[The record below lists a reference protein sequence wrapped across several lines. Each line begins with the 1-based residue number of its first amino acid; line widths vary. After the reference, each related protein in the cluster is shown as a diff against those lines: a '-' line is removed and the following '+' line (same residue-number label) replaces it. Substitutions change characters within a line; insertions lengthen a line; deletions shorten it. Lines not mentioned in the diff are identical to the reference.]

1 MKLPPMLLGAALL
14 FWGWE
19 TGLPTVGGVLAVL
32 IEGLRLL
39 KPRWN
44 PTEDDFNRLWNF
56 CTLIFIATAVY
67 AFTAN
72 QGPAAVSRFVDEP
85 SFGSQRMAGE
95 ASQRTA
101 ASLLQW
107 LPVVFFPF
115 LLGLVG
121 GRRDTVKLTVFSL
134 IARSHKRRR
143 EPGPLADKEVHA
155 AWVYFGICLVAACIN
170 TNDGPLFFGGLS
182 GLLVWALWTRRS
194 RRFALPVFL
203 LTAVAA
209 CAVGYLGQQQ
219 LGDLR
224 RFMESYSPQWPW
236 RWSGHRTSPNEA
248 NTSIGQIGRLKT
260 SGRIVIRLEPRDG
273 GMPPALLRTAS
284 YRFFRSPN
292 NWLAA
297 NNHEELN
304 DPPRFSPIFSETG
317 SNTWVLRDVVTPLR
331 VHIETYLDGEGDL
344 LPLPLTVARLEDFP
358 PYAAIKTNNL
368 GAVMAQGPDVVLFD
382 AFSSAVGSID
392 SPPSPPAD
400 FGDDLSPDY
409 SIPPRELPA
418 IKAVVSQMHLDG
430 LTTNEKLRAIS
441 SYFQDRFEYSL
452 WQEPRSLSE
461 GTNGTPLA
469 NFLLQTHKGHCEYF
483 ATATVL
489 ILRELGIPARYAVG
503 WSVQEA
509 SGKGFVVRERHAHAW
524 CLAYYNGHWHDF
536 DTTPGSWVNIE
547 NNRASPLQ
555 FLSDAW
561 GRLKFEFLK
570 WRSGQSNLR
579 DYIWWIVG
587 PMLLFLLYRLVR
599 RKPGQRAGMKVA
611 AEADALAR
619 LGLDSEFYLVEKKLA
634 QLGFVRPP
642 GETLGQFLERALRDA
657 RMAGLSEALIALLR
671 VHYRLRFDPLGLIPE
686 EREALRVRVRETLE
700 RLGQPKSET

>member
-1 MKLPPMLLGAALL
+1 MKLPPMLLGVTLL

-39 KPRWN
+39 RPRWN
-44 PTEDDFNRLWNF
+44 LTEDDFNRLWNF
-56 CTLIFIATAVY
+56 CTLIFIAAAVY

-72 QGPAAVSRFVDEP
+72 QGPAAVSRFVDDP
-85 SFGSQRMAGE
+85 SFGTQRMAGE

-101 ASLLQW
+101 ASLIQW
-107 LPVVFFPF
+107 LPMVFFPF
-115 LLGLVG
+115 LVGLVG
-121 GRRDTVKLTVFSL
+121 GRRDLVKLTVFSL

-155 AWVYFGICLVAACIN
+155 TWVYFGICLVAACIN
-170 TNDGPLFFGGLS
+170 TNEGPLFFGGMCC
-182 GLLVWALWTRRS
+182 LLVWALWTRRS

-203 LTAVAA
+203 MTAAAA
-209 CAVGYLGQQQ
+209 CAIGYLGQQQ

-248 NTSIGQIGRLKT
+248 STSIGQIGRLK
-260 SGRIVIRLEPRDG
+260 SSDRIVVRLEPRDG

-284 YRFFRSPN
+284 YRFFHSPG
-292 NWLAA
+292 NWTAS
-297 NNHEELN
+297 NNHGETN
-304 DPPRFSPIFSETG
+304 GVIVFSQVFAEAL
-317 SNTWVLRDVVTPLR
+317 SNSWVLRKVATPLQ
-331 VHIETYLDGEGDL
+331 VHIETYLDGGEDL
-344 LPLPLTVARLEDFP
+344 LPLPLNVARLEGFP
-358 PYAAIKTNNL
+358 PYAGIKTNNL
-368 GAVMAQGPDVVLFD
+368 GAVIAQGPDVVLFD

-400 FGDDLSPDY
+400 FGDDPSA
-409 SIPPRELPA
+409 IPARELPA
-418 IKAVVSQMHLDG
+418 IKTIVSQMHLDG
-430 LTTNEKLRAIS
+430 LSTNEKLRAIN
-441 SYFQDRFEYSL
+441 SYFLDHFEYSL
-452 WQEPRSLSE
+452 WQEARSLAA

-509 SGKGFVVRERHAHAW
+509 SGTGFVVRERHAHAW
-524 CLAYYNGHWHDF
+524 CLAYYSGHWHDF
-536 DTTPGSWVNIE
+536 DTTPGSWVSIE
-547 NNRASPLQ
+547 NDHASPLQ
-555 FLSDAW
+555 FLFDAW

-579 DYIWWIVG
+579 DYVWWIVG

-599 RKPGQRAGMKVA
+599 RKPGQRSRMKAA
-611 AEADALAR
+611 AEAETLAR

-634 QLGFVRPP
+634 QFGFVRPP

-657 RMAGLSEALIALLR
+657 RVAAFSDALMALLR

-700 RLGQPKSET
+700 RLGQPKPTA